1 LLDAAREG
9 CDLNSAEGRAHMASN
24 AKPLWMQLP
33 EGALKIQM
41 LSEIADLVQLSSRE
55 LSELWMPKPA
65 GEKFERSQRSKNDS
79 WSSNSDGAY
88 KSNSFKKP
96 FVRPRAGGRTLP
108 ASRAD
113 HATRILLGDMAA
125 LEALSAED
133 HSMLCELPAPHG
145 PLFTWL
151 ESQFHEHGPQP
162 WVALREGLR
171 DHEGEDLAVRLMSGY
186 EFGASDEED
195 DSASELRNLLNRM
208 LVDRLTY
215 LETEALQDAKADP
228 TALLRYKEFYNRR
241 RAIQSTLSTSES

>member
-1 LLDAAREG
+1 
-9 CDLNSAEGRAHMASN
+9 MASN

-41 LSEIADLVQLSSRE
+41 LGEIADLVQLSSRE
-55 LSELWMPKPA
+55 LSELWLPKTSQDNTDRS
-65 GEKFERSQRSKNDS
+65 KRSQNSS
-79 WSSNSDGAY
+79 WSSNLDGSY
-88 KSNSFKKP
+88 KSSSFKKT
-96 FVRPRAGGRTLP
+96 FTRPRAGGRTLP

-113 HATRILLGDMAA
+113 HATRILLSDMAA

-171 DHEGEDLAVRLMSGY
+171 EHEGEDLAVRLMSGY
-186 EFGASDEED
+186 EFGSPDEED

-208 LVDRLTY
+208 LVDRLIF
-215 LETEALQDAKADP
+215 LETDALQAAKADP

-241 RAIQSTLSTSES
+241 RAIQSSFSTSET